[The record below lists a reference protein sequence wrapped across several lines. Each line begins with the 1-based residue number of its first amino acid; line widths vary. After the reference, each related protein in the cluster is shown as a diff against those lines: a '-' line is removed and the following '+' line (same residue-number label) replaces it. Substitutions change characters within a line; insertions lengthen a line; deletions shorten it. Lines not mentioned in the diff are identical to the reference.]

1 MSNPNYCIIT
11 VASCDP
17 KFMDKALNLTE
28 GFKKE
33 IELKAN
39 PISIRYGVMSTGQ
52 YAGAIAFFQNYESLA
67 DFEKSFVVS
76 QAANDYQELFNSG
89 NASVIMRNIAKY
101 LDIPFEQKAS
111 AKAKYLVLTRVSGQ
125 GSMENEITSLAPV
138 FANGGALTYRLANV
152 ITGSNVGNQ
161 LLGVTYSSMADIE
174 NVYDNLADDKTYS
187 GLIGKVE
194 VNMRNIISLK

>member
-1 MSNPNYCIIT
+1 
-11 VASCDP
+11 
-17 KFMDKALNLTE
+17 MDKALNLTE

-39 PISIRYGVMSTGQ
+39 PTSIRYGVMSTGQ

-67 DFEKSFVVS
+67 DFEKSFVVY

-174 NVYDNLADDKTYS
+174 TVYDNLANDETYS
-187 GLIGKVE
+187 GLLGKVD

>member
-1 MSNPNYCIIT
+1 
-11 VASCDP
+11 
-17 KFMDKALNLTE
+17 MDKALNLTE

-39 PISIRYGVMSTGQ
+39 PTSIRYGVMSTGQ

-67 DFEKSFVVS
+67 DFEKSFVVY

-125 GSMENEITSLAPV
+125 GSMENEITRLAPV

-174 NVYDNLADDKTYS
+174 TVYDNLANDETYS
-187 GLIGKVE
+187 GLLGKVD

>member
-1 MSNPNYCIIT
+1 MSNPNYCVIT
-11 VASCDP
+11 VANCDP
-17 KFMDKALNLTE
+17 KFMNKALDLTE

-67 DFEKSFVVS
+67 DFEKSFVVY

-101 LDIPFEQKAS
+101 L
-111 AKAKYLVLTRVSGQ
+111 VLTRVSGQ
-125 GSMENEITSLAPV
+125 GSMENEIANLAPV

-174 NVYDNLADDKTYS
+174 NVYDNLAANEAYS
-187 GLIGKVE
+187 GLLGRVD

>member
-1 MSNPNYCIIT
+1 
-11 VASCDP
+11 
-17 KFMDKALNLTE
+17 MDKALNLTE

-67 DFEKSFVVS
+67 DFEKSFVVY

-125 GSMENEITSLAPV
+125 GSMKNEITSLAPV

-187 GLIGKVE
+187 GLLGKVE

>member
-11 VASCDP
+11 VANCDP
-17 KFMDKALNLTE
+17 KFMDKALNLTG

-39 PISIRYGVMSTGQ
+39 PTSIRYGVMSTGQ

-67 DFEKSFVVS
+67 DFEKSFVVY

-187 GLIGKVE
+187 GLLGKVE

>member
-1 MSNPNYCIIT
+1 MSNPNYCVIT
-11 VASCDP
+11 VANCDP
-17 KFMDKALNLTE
+17 KFMNKALDLTE

-52 YAGAIAFFQNYESLA
+52 YAGAIAFFQNYASLT
-67 DFEKSFVVS
+67 DFEKSFGVY
-76 QAANDYQELFNSG
+76 QAADDYQALFNSG

-111 AKAKYLVLTRVSGQ
+111 VKAKHLVLTRVSGQ
-125 GSMENEITSLAPV
+125 GSMEN
-138 FANGGALTYRLANV
+138 GGALTYRLANI

-174 NVYDNLADDKTYS
+174 NVYDNLAANETYS
-187 GLIGKVE
+187 GLLGKVD

>member
-1 MSNPNYCIIT
+1 MN
-11 VASCDP
+11 
-17 KFMDKALNLTE
+17 KALDLTE

-52 YAGAIAFFQNYESLA
+52 YAGAIAFFQNYASLA
-67 DFEKSFVVS
+67 DFETSFGVY
-76 QAANDYQELFNSG
+76 QAADDYQALFNSG

-111 AKAKYLVLTRVSGQ
+111 SKAKYLVLTRVSGQ
-125 GSMENEITSLAPV
+125 GSMENEITNLAPV

-174 NVYDNLADDKTYS
+174 NVYDNLAADKTYS
-187 GLIGKVE
+187 GLLGKVD

>member
-1 MSNPNYCIIT
+1 MSNPNYCVIT
-11 VASCDP
+11 VANCDP
-17 KFMDKALNLTE
+17 KFMNKALELTE

-52 YAGAIAFFQNYESLA
+52 YAGAIAFFQNYASLA
-67 DFEKSFVVS
+67 DFEKSFGVY
-76 QAANDYQELFNSG
+76 QAANDYQALFNSG

-125 GSMENEITSLAPV
+125 GSMENEITNLAPV

-174 NVYDNLADDKTYS
+174 NVYDNLAANETYS
-187 GLIGKVE
+187 GLLGKVD
-194 VNMRNIISLK
+194 VNMRNIISLE